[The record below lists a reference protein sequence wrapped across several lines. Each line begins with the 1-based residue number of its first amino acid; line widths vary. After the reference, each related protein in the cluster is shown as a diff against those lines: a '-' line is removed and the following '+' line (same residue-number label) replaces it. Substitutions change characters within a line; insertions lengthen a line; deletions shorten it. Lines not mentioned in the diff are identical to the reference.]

1 MKQAVLA
8 LPDTTKTAP
17 ENWTAS
23 FAIREHLVA
32 ELRVQEEFRTTDH
45 SACLQEGRTAVPKR
59 IILMAEEVLEE
70 TLAGGPVQGAHRLQ
84 RATNMG
90 G

>member
-45 SACLQEGRTAVPKR
+45 SACLQEVRTVVQNR
-59 IILMAEEVLEE
+59 SILLVE
-70 TLAGGPVQGAHRLQ
+70 
-84 RATNMG
+84 
-90 G
+90 